1 MNFAIITP
9 LHILAVASGAALG
22 ACARWLLGLA
32 LNQPDWPWGT
42 MFANVLGG
50 LLIGLLLSY
59 WQVTQAPPTWLSLF
73 LVTGALGGFTT
84 FSTFSSEVIL
94 YFMKGQTLL
103 ALLYMASSVI
113 ATLCATAVAFYSVQL
128 IAK

>member
-1 MNFAIITP
+1 MITP